1 MAEDEMMGWHHQHN
15 VHEFEQTLGDSE
27 GQGSLL
33 CCSPW
38 GHKDLD
44 STE

>member
-1 MAEDEMMGWHHQHN
+1 MN
-15 VHEFEQTLGDSE
+15 LGKSPGDDE

-38 GHKDLD
+38 GPEESGMTWFGD
-44 STE
+44 